1 MNVQMIEQIA
11 ALNIRD
17 YGPGSRALGEI
28 LSEAKKQAESESA
41 ETGVAAALNNGDID
55 GVLLRILE
63 TPEAVLKGMNL
74 TAHAMGTGN
83 QVLFVP
89 DQAEDELVERLKDA
103 CAEYGVRL
111 ERGIVD
117 VRAYQNWA
125 LVHIV
130 TMEALY
136 ERANGAEA
144 DGVYISLDGR
154 TLKKERPDVLLSDL
168 LENPSE
174 VKGFLSGYEFFGPSA
189 AGRTLGELKIENGL
203 FRPIGPRDCIVRETE
218 KRLMKFCVQSCGK
231 CVFCREGLLQLQQI
245 QKDIMEGR
253 GKKEQL
259 ELTGEIAGAMP
270 VSTPCTLGQNASRI
284 ALSALEL
291 FAGEIE
297 EHVKK
302 KNCPAGQCKSFVN
315 YYIDP
320 MLCTGCGDCADACEA
335 DCIEGK
341 SGFIHMIDAFDCTKC
356 GKCAQVCGDEAVK
369 LASGKLPKL
378 PAKLTKVGKFKKR

>member
-1 MNVQMIEQIA
+1 MNVQTIEQIA

-74 TAHAMGTGN
+74 AAHAMGTGN

-89 DQAEDELVERLKDA
+89 DQAEDELVERRKDA
-103 CAEYGVRL
+103 CGEYGVRL

-203 FRPIGPRDCIVRETE
+203 FRPLGPRDCIVRETE

-259 ELTGEIAGAMP
+259 ELTGEEK
-270 VSTPCTLGQNASRI
+270 RKKR
-284 ALSALEL
+284 ERR
-291 FAGEIE
+291 
-297 EHVKK
+297 KK
-302 KNCPAGQCKSFVN
+302 KGRGRK
-315 YYIDP
+315 
-320 MLCTGCGDCADACEA
+320 E
-335 DCIEGK
+335 
-341 SGFIHMIDAFDCTKC
+341 
-356 GKCAQVCGDEAVK
+356 
-369 LASGKLPKL
+369 
-378 PAKLTKVGKFKKR
+378 

>member
-1 MNVQMIEQIA
+1 MNVQTIEQIA

-17 YGPGSRALGEI
+17 YGPGKRALGEI
-28 LSEAKKQAESESA
+28 LSEAKKQEESESA

-74 TAHAMGTGN
+74 AAHAMGTGN

-125 LVHIV
+125 LVHIA

-144 DGVYISLDGR
+144 DGVYIS
-154 TLKKERPDVLLSDL
+154 DVLLSDL